1 MSWFRRIA
9 LVVLLL
15 AVVTG
20 GFVLQLRLVRPP
32 CCDSPQSCCPP
43 DHNAGCWEHEVEV
56 DVARAAD
63 HDVVSDVPAVA
74 TDDVLVVGAVVS
86 KDQVGAELTAHVIRQ
101 LVAMTRLPPYGLTR
115 TMLLRP

>member
-1 MSWFRRIA
+1 MSWFRRITLA
-9 LVVLLL
+9 ALLL

-20 GFVLQLRLVRPP
+20 GFVVQLRLVRPP

-43 DHNAGCWEHEVEV
+43 DHSAGCCEHEVEL

-74 TDDVLVVGAVVS
+74 TDDLLLVGAVVNRE
-86 KDQVGAELTAHVIRQ
+86 QVGAELTAHLIRQ
-101 LVAMTRLPPYGLTR
+101 LVAMTRPPPYGLTR